1 MPARAPDATRGTSGS
16 RAAGSRARPVRIAVT
31 RLAGA
36 EDIPLP
42 RYMTAGASG
51 ADIHAA
57 VTRRVV
63 LRPGE
68 IKLIPTGLAVAVPP
82 GYEGQVRARSGLA
95 LKHGILVVNSPGT
108 VDSDYRG
115 EVGVILANIGPRPF
129 SIERG
134 DRIAQLVVARVA
146 RAAWAETAALPGS
159 RRAAGGFGHT
169 GGAARARGG
178 GSRKHAR
185 PAR

>member
-1 MPARAPDATRGTSGS
+1 MPARARDAGRRASGS
-16 RAAGSRARPVRIAVT
+16 RATSSRARAVRVPVK

-51 ADIHAA
+51 ADMHAA
-57 VTRRVV
+57 VPRRLV
-63 LRPGE
+63 LKPGE

-82 GYEGQVRARSGLA
+82 GYEGQIRGRSGLA

-115 EVGVILANIGPRPF
+115 EVGVVLANLSRKPF
-129 SIERG
+129 VIERG

-146 RAAWAETAALPGS
+146 KAAWAEAPALAAT
-159 RRAAGGFGHT
+159 RREAGGFGHT
-169 GGAARARGG
+169 GGGAQTRRGP
-178 GSRKHAR
+178 RKHAR

>member
-1 MPARAPDATRGTSGS
+1 MPARAPDARPETSGS
-16 RAAGSRARPVRIAVT
+16 RATGSRARSVRIPVT

-42 RYMTAGASG
+42 CTMTAGASG

-57 VTRRVV
+57 VPRRVV
-63 LRPGE
+63 LKPGA
-68 IKLIPTGLAVAVPP
+68 IKLIPTGLAVAIPP
-82 GYEGQVRARSGLA
+82 GYEGQIRARSGLA

-115 EVGVILANIGPRPF
+115 EVGVILANLGPRPF

-134 DRIAQLVVARVA
+134 DRIAQLVVARVVK
-146 RAAWAETAALPGS
+146 AAWVETAALS
-159 RRAAGGFGHT
+159 RTRREAGGFGHT
-169 GGAARARGG
+169 GGGARTRD

>member
-1 MPARAPDATRGTSGS
+1 MPARAPKARRRAASS
-16 RAAGSRARPVRIAVT
+16 RAAGSSARSVRIPIT

-57 VTRRVV
+57 VPRRLV
-63 LRPGE
+63 LKPGQ
-68 IKLIPTGLAVAVPP
+68 IRLVPTGLSLAIPP

-108 VDSDYRG
+108 VDCDYRG
-115 EVGVILANIGPRPF
+115 ELGVILANIGPKAF
-129 SIERG
+129 AVERG
-134 DRIAQLVVARVA
+134 DRIAQLVVARVTKA
-146 RAAWAETAALPGS
+146 KWAPSPALPRT
-159 RRAAGGFGHT
+159 RREGGGFGHT
-169 GGAARARGG
+169 GR
-178 GSRKHAR
+178 
-185 PAR
+185 